1 MANFN
6 LQFSPEA
13 FVDVLP
19 LLGKGMLGVF
29 VVICA
34 IWAWWFCL
42 ISPPSSKP
50 YINNKSTAYA
60 VLFALAKWE
69 NTCQNEPWFHL
80 NTLANPADTMKTKQ
94 CLPQEEP

>member
-34 IWAWWFCL
+34 IWGL
-42 ISPPSSKP
+42 VVLL
-50 YINNKSTAYA
+50 NKST
-60 VLFALAKWE
+60 KE
-69 NTCQNEPWFHL
+69 
-80 NTLANPADTMKTKQ
+80 
-94 CLPQEEP
+94 

>member
-34 IWAWWFCL
+34 IWVLVAL
-42 ISPPSSKP
+42 L
-50 YINNKSTAYA
+50 NKST
-60 VLFALAKWE
+60 
-69 NTCQNEPWFHL
+69 
-80 NTLANPADTMKTKQ
+80 KQ
-94 CLPQEEP
+94 

>member
-1 MANFN
+1 MLEKFA

-34 IWAWWFCL
+34 IWGL
-42 ISPPSSKP
+42 VVLL
-50 YINNKSTAYA
+50 NKST
-60 VLFALAKWE
+60 
-69 NTCQNEPWFHL
+69 
-80 NTLANPADTMKTKQ
+80 KQ
-94 CLPQEEP
+94 

>member
-34 IWAWWFCL
+34 IWGLVAL
-42 ISPPSSKP
+42 L
-50 YINNKSTAYA
+50 NKST
-60 VLFALAKWE
+60 KE
-69 NTCQNEPWFHL
+69 
-80 NTLANPADTMKTKQ
+80 
-94 CLPQEEP
+94 

>member
-34 IWAWWFCL
+34 IWGLVAL
-42 ISPPSSKP
+42 L
-50 YINNKSTAYA
+50 NKST
-60 VLFALAKWE
+60 
-69 NTCQNEPWFHL
+69 
-80 NTLANPADTMKTKQ
+80 KQ
-94 CLPQEEP
+94 

>member
-34 IWAWWFCL
+34 IWGL
-42 ISPPSSKP
+42 VVLL
-50 YINNKSTAYA
+50 NKST
-60 VLFALAKWE
+60 
-69 NTCQNEPWFHL
+69 TQ
-80 NTLANPADTMKTKQ
+80 
-94 CLPQEEP
+94 

>member
-34 IWAWWFCL
+34 IWGL
-42 ISPPSSKP
+42 VVLL
-50 YINNKSTAYA
+50 NKST
-60 VLFALAKWE
+60 
-69 NTCQNEPWFHL
+69 
-80 NTLANPADTMKTKQ
+80 KQ
-94 CLPQEEP
+94 

>member
-13 FVDVLP
+13 FVDVLS

-34 IWAWWFCL
+34 IWGL
-42 ISPPSSKP
+42 VVLL
-50 YINNKSTAYA
+50 NKST
-60 VLFALAKWE
+60 
-69 NTCQNEPWFHL
+69 
-80 NTLANPADTMKTKQ
+80 KQ
-94 CLPQEEP
+94 

>member
-6 LQFSPEA
+6 LQFSSEA

-34 IWAWWFCL
+34 IWGL
-42 ISPPSSKP
+42 VVLL
-50 YINNKSTAYA
+50 NKST
-60 VLFALAKWE
+60 
-69 NTCQNEPWFHL
+69 
-80 NTLANPADTMKTKQ
+80 KQ
-94 CLPQEEP
+94 

>member
-19 LLGKGMLGVF
+19 LLGKGMLGIF

-34 IWAWWFCL
+34 IWGL
-42 ISPPSSKP
+42 VVLL
-50 YINNKSTAYA
+50 NKST
-60 VLFALAKWE
+60 
-69 NTCQNEPWFHL
+69 
-80 NTLANPADTMKTKQ
+80 KQ
-94 CLPQEEP
+94 

>member
-13 FVDVLP
+13 FADVLP

-34 IWAWWFCL
+34 IWGLVAL
-42 ISPPSSKP
+42 L
-50 YINNKSTAYA
+50 NKST
-60 VLFALAKWE
+60 
-69 NTCQNEPWFHL
+69 
-80 NTLANPADTMKTKQ
+80 KQ
-94 CLPQEEP
+94 